1 MVNEIVNEIA
11 NEIVNTVLIY
21 AVSLQS
27 INLVLCI
34 FYYYF
39 QKIHILKGCSYG
51 GGLVQLGELARLSE
65 ISPSL
70 RNSYN
75 NIMCSYEK

>member
-34 FYYYF
+34 FYHYF

-51 GGLVQLGELARLSE
+51 GGLAKLDELARLSE
-65 ISPSL
+65 ISPP
-70 RNSYN
+70 
-75 NIMCSYEK
+75 